1 MSAAMKK
8 GPKDAHK
15 LGRGALRTHR
25 FLLAEGGW
33 WNLREMCKEMNL
45 SDTAGVNRQLQ
56 ALHHHQCI
64 ERKGKGVSGDPY
76 RFGVTAA
83 CVIPFEGMCS

>member
-1 MSAAMKK
+1 MTAVAKR
-8 GPKDAHK
+8 PA

-33 WNLREMCKEMNL
+33 WNLREMVEAMNL
-45 SDTAGVNRQLQ
+45 SDTAGVHKQLQ
-56 ALHHHQCI
+56 ALYHHKCI
-64 ERKGKGVSGDPY
+64 ARKGTGVAGDPY

-83 CVIPFEGMCS
+83 CVIPFGGMCS

>member
-1 MSAAMKK
+1 MSTALQTAPEKT
-8 GPKDAHK
+8 HL

-25 FLLAEGGW
+25 FLLDAGGW
-33 WNLREMCKEMNL
+33 WDLREMCKEMHL

-56 ALHHHQCI
+56 ALHHHKCI
-64 ERKGKGVSGDPY
+64 ARKGKGVSGDPY

-83 CVIPFEGMCS
+83 CVIPTGQMN